1 MSEINEIQVSEY
13 IFNGSFVR
21 SGIAEDGS
29 IWFVAKDVCDVLD
42 LNNVGKAVSNLEEED
57 KKAITI
63 SDVTGRFQSM
73 VIISEA
79 GLYQLVMVS
88 RKKEAKTFRRWVLHD
103 VLPEIRKKGYYG
115 SPLPKYIKRCSLNAD
130 RIEQGYFSV
139 IHELSFILGLKVE
152 DSHHIIMQ
160 DKAPDGKDICPD
172 ISVGILFSTYLKK
185 NYPEYVG
192 CFKFYTHKYPD
203 GREVQARQ
211 YENRVL
217 GIFKDYV
224 ELFWLKDRAPK
235 YFSDKDPK
243 IAEVLQKQ
251 LK

>member
-1 MSEINEIQVSEY
+1 MNDITLFDYQNYKVRTVS
-13 IFNGSFVR
+13 I
-21 SGIAEDGS
+21 DGN
-29 IWFVAKDVCDVLD
+29 IWFVAKDVCDVLGIVD
-42 LNNVGKAVSNLEEED
+42 QKQAISRLDTED
-57 KKAITI
+57 ERGVYQIPTLK
-63 SDVTGRFQSM
+63 GLQQM

-79 GLYQLVMVS
+79 GLYHLVLTS
-88 RKKEAKTFRRWVLHD
+88 EKKEAKTFRRWVLHD

-192 CFKFYTHKYPD
+192 CFKFYTHKYPV